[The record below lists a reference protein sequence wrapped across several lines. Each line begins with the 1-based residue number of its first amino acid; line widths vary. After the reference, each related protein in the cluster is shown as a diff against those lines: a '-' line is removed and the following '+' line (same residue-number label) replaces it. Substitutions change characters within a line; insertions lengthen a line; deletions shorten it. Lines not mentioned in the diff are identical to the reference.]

1 MLGFLKSIRKF
12 CVVINLSMSQ
22 LLTISN
28 AEYHSDTSRISKSG
42 LDLIAKS
49 PRHYYE
55 KYLNPNRKPE
65 LPSSALILGNAIHCA
80 ILEPQ
85 RFLKEFAVMDDT
97 EIKLEIGGKRP
108 TNTNKYKEWV
118 ESFSMNNIGKWIL
131 SVEEMEMV
139 AGCRN
144 SVMEHGA
151 ASRLVDPEKIQAEK
165 TLHFTDP
172 ETGAKCKIRP
182 DAINSGRLIVDL
194 KSTEDASPDGFGR
207 SSLKYRYHV
216 QAAFY
221 MDAMM
226 IKGYGE
232 YGFVFIAVEK
242 TPPYLVACYYV
253 NSDTN
258 MLGRAT
264 YQRDLRTYMEC
275 LESKEWPGYGDIIT
289 ELRLPKYAFTQNSR
303 E

>member
-1 MLGFLKSIRKF
+1 
-12 CVVINLSMSQ
+12 MSQ

-42 LDLIAKS
+42 LDQIAKS
-49 PRHYYE
+49 PRHYFE

-118 ESFSMNNIGKWIL
+118 ESFSMDNIGKSIL

-144 SVMEHGA
+144 SVMEHEAA
-151 ASRLVDPEKIQAEK
+151 ASLIEGALVEK
-165 TLHFTDP
+165 TVHFTDP

-182 DAINSGRLIVDL
+182 DGINEDMRILPDI
-194 KSTEDASPDGFGR
+194 KSTEDASEEGFGFFAN
-207 SSLKYRYHV
+207 KYKYHV
-216 QAAFY
+216 QGAIYLDGMKEAG
-221 MDAMM
+221 MPM
-226 IKGYGE
+226 E
-232 YGFVFIAVEK
+232 YFVLIAVEK
-242 TPPYLVACYYV
+242 TPPYLVKCHYLD
-253 NSDTN
+253 SDTIS
-258 MLGRAT
+258 LGRRIYKKHLMT
-264 YQRDLRTYMEC
+264 YAECLRTG
-275 LESKEWPGYGDIIT
+275 EWPGYGDEIT
-289 ELRLPKYAFTQNSR
+289 PLRLPKYAFTQTSR